1 MPRFVLV
8 SRAHRALALLAG
20 LAALGAG
27 VLGVLRWFEGARGRE
42 AENKAALER
51 ALASAP
57 DDARLHHRLGQ
68 WEQFSLADGDFQQA
82 LAHFRRATELNPHES
97 AYWLDLAD
105 AWLLAG
111 DAAAAEAAAQE
122 ALQVDPRTPRTL
134 WRVGN
139 FWLRTAEPA
148 RAFPYFRRVLE
159 TDPQLTPL
167 VVQVCHRTFRDPE
180 ILVRELL
187 PPEPLF
193 LLAYLR
199 QLVRE
204 GEAEAPAAVR
214 VWEKL
219 VETGR
224 PFEAR
229 DVLFYLDYM
238 IRTRHLPE
246 AVKAWGDLRRR
257 GLLPGPAAS
266 PELLHNPDLGAPI
279 LGGGFDWRIEPVAH
293 VSVSLGPGR
302 RGERPPAVVIRFSG
316 EVNLHYRGFYQYAV
330 VEPNR
335 RYRFQAWL
343 RTDNITTESGPRL
356 EVADVYGGGRVLARS
371 PGMVGT
377 SEWAPEEVE
386 FASGPETRLVRVGL
400 TRLPSRRLGG
410 EIRGVVLAGEFSLQ
424 PRGAR

>member
-8 SRAHRALALLAG
+8 SRAHRALALLVG

-105 AWLLAG
+105 ARLLAG
-111 DAAAAEAAAQE
+111 DAAAAEAAAQK

-187 PPEPLF
+187 PPEPPF

-199 QLVRE
+199 QLARE
-204 GEAEAPAAVR
+204 GEAEAPATVR

-219 VETGR
+219 VGLGR
-224 PFEAR
+224 PFEVR
-229 DVLFYLDYM
+229 DVLFYLDYL

-257 GLLPGPAAS
+257 GLLPGPAAG
-266 PELLHNPDLGAPI
+266 PELLHNPDLRAPI
-279 LGGGFDWRIEPVAH
+279 LNGGFDWRIEPVAH
-293 VSVSLGPGR
+293 VGVTLGPGR
-302 RGERPPAVVIRFSG
+302 QGEQPPAVVIRFSG
-316 EVNLHYRGFYQYAV
+316 EDNLYYHGFYQYVA

-343 RTDNITTESGPRL
+343 RTENITTESGPRL
-356 EVADVYGGGRVLARS
+356 EVNDVYDGGRVLGGS

-377 SEWAPEEVE
+377 SEWAREQVE
-386 FASGPETRLVRVGL
+386 FRTGPQTRLVRAGMA
-400 TRLPSRRLGG
+400 RLPSRRLASQ
-410 EIRGVVLAGEFSLQ
+410 IRGAVLVSEFSLQ
-424 PRGAR
+424 PLRGE